1 MTIQDGLLMLF
12 FGILAIFIASVIGYF
27 IINKIEK
34 KSTEMNRDKHLDK
47 F

>member
-1 MTIQDGLLMLF
+1 MTIEDGLLMLF
-12 FGILAIFIASVIGYF
+12 FGILAILIASVIGYF

-34 KSTEMNRDKHLDK
+34 NRTEVNRDKHLDK